1 MTIKTALGSFSAI
14 NGSNVRIVYTPDGK
28 ILGTVTKLSDKRGY
42 KVTRTDGKVR
52 YKETLSAAYKSI
64 RRSS

>member
-28 ILGTVTKLSDKRGY
+28 ILGTVTKLESSKGY
-42 KVTRTDGKVR
+42 RVTRVDGKVR
-52 YKETLSAAYKSI
+52 YKQTLADAYKSI
-64 RRSS
+64 RRSN